1 MSGYQG
7 YYNFFNINAYG
18 SSNEAI
24 VSNALNTAKKN
35 GWDNPYSSIIGG
47 SSTISNGYNN
57 VGQDTIY
64 YQKFNTINSKNLYWN
79 QYMANV
85 RVLPTE
91 ANSSYSSYVKSGLVN
106 SSFTFK
112 IPVYNNMPDK
122 TTLSITGND
131 DNTLKSLSVSGCN
144 LNPSFN
150 SAATDYTCNVSSALK
165 QVTISANKT
174 SAYSV
179 MKGDGVVILND
190 KTTVANVEVTAANGN
205 VRTYKITIQKV
216 ESGKESPAD
225 IISYLGY
232 NNSNG
237 ILSGI
242 ALDTD
247 VTNIISNV
255 RNKFASSN
263 INIKDKNGSTKENGK
278 ISTGDKITI
287 TSNSSTITYK
297 VAVKGDVNGD
307 GKISISDYAK
317 VKSHILGVARV
328 DNEYLKAADAN
339 GDGKV
344 SIADYAKIKS
354 HILGTSKITK

>member
-1 MSGYQG
+1 
-7 YYNFFNINAYG
+7 
-18 SSNEAI
+18 
-24 VSNALNTAKKN
+24 
-35 GWDNPYSSIIGG
+35 
-47 SSTISNGYNN
+47 
-57 VGQDTIY
+57 
-64 YQKFNTINSKNLYWN
+64 
-79 QYMANV
+79 
-85 RVLPTE
+85 
-91 ANSSYSSYVKSGLVN
+91 
-106 SSFTFK
+106 
-112 IPVYNNMPDK
+112 
-122 TTLSITGND
+122 
-131 DNTLKSLSVSGCN
+131 
-144 LNPSFN
+144 
-150 SAATDYTCNVSSALK
+150 
-165 QVTISANKT
+165 
-174 SAYSV
+174 

-190 KTTVANVEVTAANGN
+190 KTTVANIEVTAANGN

-255 RNKFASSN
+255 RNKFVSSN
-263 INIKDKNGSTKENGK
+263 INIKDKNGSVKENGK
-278 ISTGDKITI
+278 ISTGDKIII
-287 TSNSSTITYK
+287 TNNSSTITYK
-297 VAVKGDVNGD
+297 VALKGDVNGD